1 MVGLASDGYRKMLG
15 TIHSF
20 IRISVRRDQF
30 FKKNVYIHK
39 LRISQG
45 SEKSFLHVGEES
57 TIKINFHKCLWN
69 RVGN

>member
-45 SEKSFLHVGEES
+45 SEKSFLHVG
-57 TIKINFHKCLWN
+57 
-69 RVGN
+69 